1 MLGVGVC
8 WRGLGG
14 DLGEGGFGGGGE
26 LRVSRGL
33 RQGSEVIFDT
43 SPTDQM

>member
-1 MLGVGVC
+1 MLGVGVF
-8 WRGLGG
+8 WRGLCV